1 MNAARN
7 REVWFPE
14 PSLADDST
22 ADRGESTTDWLERST
37 HPRAKAARRFLNEN
51 LRALP
56 PEHQDVLYRML
67 HERWHSAFF
76 ELLVGRT
83 LQVLGATIEVEPGGA
98 SDIRIDFAA
107 CFPDATVAVEAVSP
121 VFGSEVGETAKR
133 RNPLLD
139 IVESESPPDVWVIVS
154 SLPNLGPQDS
164 RKRFRST
171 VQKLLAD
178 AGDVGSS
185 PVDVA
190 EELPEGTVSLTL
202 VKKGAGVSPGRS
214 VGVEPALTAWDDT
227 EQRVRRAVARKRR
240 QGREAVGPA
249 LVAVHATGIAS
260 SYEEFDLAL
269 FGRDVTT
276 VGPSGRLLGTRFE
289 ADGVFAEGS
298 GEPTWAAALAFLN
311 VGFLGGPDP
320 ILYLHPR
327 FRGRLPEVLLTLERR
342 SYDAEAG
349 KIRRAGAFED
359 RRPGRDGVRIPG
371 HLARNRGYPSMR
383 SGCGYRGATRS
394 AGKVN

>member
-1 MNAARN
+1 MNSEESRK
-7 REVWFPE
+7 VWFPE
-14 PSLADDST
+14 PSRVDDS
-22 ADRGESTTDWLERST
+22 AASRGEPTTDWLKRST
-37 HPRAKAARRFLNEN
+37 HPRAKAARHFLNEN
-51 LRALP
+51 LSALP
-56 PEHQDVLYRML
+56 SEHQDVLYRML

-76 ELLVGRT
+76 ELIVGRT

-98 SDIRIDFAA
+98 SDTRIDFVAR
-107 CFPDATVAVEAVSP
+107 FPDTTVAVEAVSP

-139 IVESESPPDVWVIVS
+139 IVESESPPDVWVMVS

-164 RKRFRST
+164 KKRFRNT
-171 VQKLLAD
+171 VRRLLAR
-178 AGDVGSS
+178 AGEVGPS
-185 PVDVA
+185 PVDVV
-190 EELPEGTVSLTL
+190 EELPEGTVRLTL
-202 VKKGAGVSPGRS
+202 VKKGSAVTSGRS
-214 VGVEPALTAWDDT
+214 VGVEPALTTWDDT

-269 FGRDVTT
+269 FGRNVAK
-276 VGPSGRLLGTRFE
+276 VYPSGQLLGTRFE
-289 ADGVFAEGS
+289 ADGAFGKGS

-327 FRGRLPEVLLTLERR
+327 FGGRLPEALLTLERR
-342 SYDAEAG
+342 TYDAGAG
-349 KIRRAGAFED
+349 KIVMREPSKTGVLDALKFVS
-359 RRPGRDGVRIPG
+359 RDV
-371 HLARNRGYPSMR
+371 
-383 SGCGYRGATRS
+383 
-394 AGKVN
+394 